1 MEVLL
6 LNGLRFLNI
15 TTSLQLI
22 VAATSNDLL
31 LFGISLEQLR
41 FYLLEPQLV
50 QQTYA

>member
-15 TTSLQLI
+15 TTSSQSI
-22 VAATSNDLL
+22 VAATLSDLL
-31 LFGISLEQLR
+31 LFGISLAQLR
-41 FYLLEPQLV
+41 FCLLEPQLV